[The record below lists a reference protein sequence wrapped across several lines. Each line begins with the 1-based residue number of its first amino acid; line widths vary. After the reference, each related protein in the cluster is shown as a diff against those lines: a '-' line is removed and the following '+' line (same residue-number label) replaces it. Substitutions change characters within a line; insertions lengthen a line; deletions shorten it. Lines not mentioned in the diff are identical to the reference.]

1 MGQVRSQTEVSARY
15 NQKTEN
21 AHSQKEWSGA
31 GAIDERTE
39 RIETNLV
46 WLKLKTV
53 KTSPG
58 LNDVPSDCDS
68 KAQSG

>member
-1 MGQVRSQTEVSARY
+1 MPDRIRKQRRRTVKQS
-15 NQKTEN
+15 
-21 AHSQKEWSGA
+21 
-31 GAIDERTE
+31 GAIDE

-46 WLKLKTV
+46 WMKLKTV

-58 LNDVPSDCDS
+58 LNDCDS